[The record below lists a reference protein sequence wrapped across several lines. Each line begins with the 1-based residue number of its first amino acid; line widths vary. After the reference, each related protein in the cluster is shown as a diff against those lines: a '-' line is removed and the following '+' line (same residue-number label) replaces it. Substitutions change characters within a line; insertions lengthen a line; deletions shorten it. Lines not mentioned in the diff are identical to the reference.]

1 MEIAGS
7 NLASKSNQIIYCSFG
22 STRLRK
28 TIIHFVNFDY
38 YELKEMFLFNN
49 SKRELISHIVR
60 MIGNF
65 LFQGKKKKKTRNFF
79 KRRKERETQGEK
91 EHIVKKI
98 NN

>member
-1 MEIAGS
+1 
-7 NLASKSNQIIYCSFG
+7 
-22 STRLRK
+22 
-28 TIIHFVNFDY
+28 
-38 YELKEMFLFNN
+38 MFLFNN

-98 NN
+98 NNKRKGGEKVSIQTSERSLKYF

>member
-1 MEIAGS
+1 M
-7 NLASKSNQIIYCSFG
+7 NLKKCFYLIIQ
-22 STRLRK
+22 
-28 TIIHFVNFDY
+28 
-38 YELKEMFLFNN
+38 
-49 SKRELISHIVR
+49 RENLSHIVR

-65 LFQGKKKKKTRNFF
+65 LFQGKKKKLDKKTRNFF